1 METELEPS
9 EEKRHSRPRRFSA
22 EERERLLEA
31 YKRSEKTQ
39 RAFAEENGVAV
50 STLLSWLS
58 RKRQRKQEE
67 SGWESLSLSL
77 GAASWEVVL
86 PGGTCVRAPAGASV
100 EELARLID
108 LLEGRR
114 AC

>member
-9 EEKRHSRPRRFSA
+9 EGKRPSRPRRFSA

-31 YKRSEKTQ
+31 YERSGKTQ
-39 RAFAEENGVAV
+39 RAFAEDNGVAV

-58 RKRQRKQEE
+58 RKRKSKQEAP
-67 SGWESLSLSL
+67 GWESVSLSL

-86 PGGTCVRAPAGASV
+86 PGGTCVRAPAGISV
-100 EELARLID
+100 EELARLIER
-108 LLEGRR
+108 LEGRR
-114 AC
+114 SC